1 MHNDEDSQAVQDR
14 FMGIDVSK
22 ARLDVAV
29 LPTGAVQ
36 SFANDEAGGGELVAW
51 ATGLS
56 PQIVV
61 LEATG
66 GLEMLIA
73 GLLTAAKLPVAVIN
87 PRQIRDFAKA
97 CGTLA
102 KTDAID
108 AKTIARFG
116 QALKPPPRPLKD
128 EQTQALSALIARRRQ
143 IVDMLT
149 AEKNRLGA
157 AHPRVHKD
165 IKQTIAWLE
174 KRLGGVNS
182 DLDGAIKASPVWRE
196 KEDILTS
203 AKGVGPVLSTTLLC
217 ALPELGTLN
226 RRQISALVGVC
237 PFNRDSGTWRG
248 RRTIFGGRADVR
260 AVLYMGTLA
269 AIRSNPVIKAFYERL
284 TKAGKLPK
292 VAITACM
299 RKLLTILNAMMR
311 NKQKWCHGYP
321 EIA

>member
-1 MHNDEDSQAVQDR
+1 MHSDEGVKAVQA

-29 LPTGAVQ
+29 LPDGPVR
-36 SFANDEAGGGELVAW
+36 SFANDDVGGGELVAW
-51 ATGLS
+51 AQTLGL
-56 PQIVV
+56 QLIV

-66 GLEMLIA
+66 GLEMLIT
-73 GLLTAAKLPVAVIN
+73 GLLTAAGLPVAVMN

-102 KTDAID
+102 KTDVID

-116 QALKPPPRPLKD
+116 QALKPTPRPLKD
-128 EQTQALSALIARRRQ
+128 EHTQALHALIVRRRQ

-149 AEKNRLGA
+149 AEKNRLA
-157 AHPRVHKD
+157 MAHPRVHKD

-174 KRLGGVNS
+174 KRLGNVNS
-182 DLDGAIKASPVWRE
+182 DLDSAIKASPVWRA

-203 AKGVGPVLSTTLLC
+203 VKGVGPVLSTTLLC
-217 ALPELGTLN
+217 ALPELGRLN

-237 PFNRDSGTWRG
+237 PFNRDSGTQRG
-248 RRTIFGGRADVR
+248 RRTIFGGRANVR
-260 AVLYMGTLA
+260 AVLYMGALA
-269 AIRSNPVIKAFYERL
+269 AIRSNPIIKAFYARL
-284 TKAGKLPK
+284 IKAGKLPK

-299 RKLLTILNAMMR
+299 RKLLTILNAMLR
-311 NKQKWCHGYP
+311 NNQKWCHDYP
-321 EIA
+321 TIA

>member
-1 MHNDEDSQAVQDR
+1 MRIDEGVKAVQDP
-14 FMGIDVSK
+14 FIGVDVSK

-51 ATGLS
+51 ATGLR
-56 PQIVV
+56 PRLIV

-66 GLEMLIA
+66 GLEMLIT
-73 GLLTAAKLPVAVIN
+73 GLLTAAGLPVAVMN

-102 KTDAID
+102 KTDAVD
-108 AKTIARFG
+108 AKIIARFG
-116 QALKPPPRPLKD
+116 QALKPTPRPLKD
-128 EQTQALSALIARRRQ
+128 EQTQALTALIVRRRQ

-157 AHPRVHKD
+157 AHRRVHKD

-174 KRLGGVNS
+174 KRLGSVNG
-182 DLDGAIKASPVWRE
+182 DLDSAIKASPVWRA

-237 PFNRDSGTWRG
+237 PFNRDSGTQRG

-260 AVLYMGTLA
+260 AVLYMGALA
-269 AIRSNPVIKAFYERL
+269 ATRSNPVIKAFYARL
-284 TKAGKLPK
+284 IKAGKLPK

-299 RKLLTILNAMMR
+299 RKLLTILNAMLR
-311 NKQKWCHGYP
+311 HNQKWCHDYP
-321 EIA
+321 KIA